1 MVRDMSWA
9 KGFIK
14 DESGDQMGSLLSH
27 TTMSSPTASPPPSSA
42 VSSPSAHRNTPSI
55 IRLKALL
62 RETLRITVIDGRI
75 FLGTFVGADSLLNVL
90 LINTEEFRLGPE
102 ENWNGRFVGQVL
114 IPWKLVVK
122 VEALGQ
128 QQDPEE
134 PDDLSSLYF

>member
-1 MVRDMSWA
+1 M
-9 KGFIK
+9 
-14 DESGDQMGSLLSH
+14 LSH
-27 TTMSSPTASPPPSSA
+27 TTMSAPMSSSSPSST
-42 VSSPSAHRNTPSI
+42 VSSPSAHRNTPST

-75 FLGTFVGADSLLNVL
+75 FLGTFVGTDSLLNVL
-90 LINTEEFRLGPE
+90 LINTEEFRLSPE

-128 QQDPEE
+128 QDPEE

>member
-1 MVRDMSWA
+1 
-9 KGFIK
+9 
-14 DESGDQMGSLLSH
+14 
-27 TTMSSPTASPPPSSA
+27 MSSPTSSSPPSSA
-42 VSSPSAHRNTPSI
+42 VSSPSAHRNTPST

-62 RETLRITVIDGRI
+62 RETLRITVVDGRI
-75 FLGTFVGADSLLNVL
+75 FLGTFVGTDSLLNVL

-128 QQDPEE
+128 QDPEE